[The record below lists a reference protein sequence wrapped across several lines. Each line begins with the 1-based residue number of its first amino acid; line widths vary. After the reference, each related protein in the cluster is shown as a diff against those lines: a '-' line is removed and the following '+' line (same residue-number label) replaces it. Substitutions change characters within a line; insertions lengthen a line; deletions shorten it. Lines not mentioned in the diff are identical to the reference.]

1 MKKQLVLISLIL
13 AMFTA
18 YSQDATVQQDT
29 VKKVKDTTYCHH
41 RINLHYGGSFTNNIY
56 QYSVD
61 VKRIFAGSHLFE
73 FGYTYMFNKT
83 VGLGFGIGVQDLTAK
98 LNLNLHG
105 IVPGNVYQEQ
115 PEHQYDFI
123 YNTTDL
129 IERQH
134 VFAIYVPLQVQFEHK
149 FKGGRHGIFA
159 GIGAQGY
166 FPLIASSKVQSGK
179 LITEGDEEYANVHYN
194 PDMPQHGMS
203 EYAITGKN
211 HKLYN
216 RNKQDL
222 RCSVDLL
229 LDFGYLYEINNKV
242 DFYVGVFASYGFLDL
257 MPKTENKLPFVQI
270 DPTTPSSDKYQYNGT
285 LGSTYLENY
294 NTDHNTD
301 LKTKYNLIQ
310 FGLKLGF
317 HIKPCGKV
325 APSLKKQCYEK
336 YLNSSNEP
344 ITEKKE
350 EPKKAASDDNK
361 KPVEKTEIIYIIPQ
375 CDAAPEPAPQPQQQP
390 VMSSPLLGKAANK
403 DNSNMQDLID
413 VLNVTKIYFDLDKDD
428 PKVARKDEANINKVA
443 EILKK
448 DPSLVLVVEGYTCPL
463 GSKEHNQALAKRRA
477 QNTCNYFISKGVPAD
492 QVQPYSY
499 TAEDDASTRNIQS
512 NANEEHRVAIFRIKQ
527 R

>member
-29 VKKVKDTTYCHH
+29 VKKVKDSTYCHH
-41 RINLHYGGSFTNNIY
+41 RINLHFGGSVTNNIY
-56 QYSVD
+56 QYSQDVD
-61 VKRIFAGSHLFE
+61 RIFAGSHLFE
-73 FGYTYMFNKT
+73 IGYTYMFNKT
-83 VGLGFGIGVQDLTAK
+83 VGLGLGIGVQDLTAK
-98 LNLNLHG
+98 LRTNLYG
-105 IVPGNVYQEQ
+105 MVPGNVYTEQ
-115 PEHQYDFI
+115 PDHQYNFS
-123 YNTTDL
+123 YKTTDL

-149 FKGGRHGIFA
+149 FKGGKHGIYA

-166 FPLIASSKVQSGK
+166 FPLIASAKVKDGTLTTK
-179 LITEGDEEYANVHYN
+179 GDEEYLNVHYN

-203 EYAITGKN
+203 EYPIQGKP

-216 RNKQDL
+216 KNKQDL

-229 LDFGYLYEINNKV
+229 LDFGYIYEMNNKM
-242 DFYVGVFASYGFLDL
+242 DLYVGVFASYGFLDL
-257 MPKTENKLPFVQI
+257 MPKTENKLSFVEI
-270 DPTTPSSDKYQYNGT
+270 DPTTPSSDKYQYNGI
-285 LGSTYLENY
+285 LGSTYLDNY
-294 NTDHNTD
+294 NTD

-310 FGLKLGF
+310 FGVKVGF
-317 HIKPCGKV
+317 HIKPCGKLN
-325 APSLKKQCYEK
+325 PSLKKRVYEK
-336 YLNSSNEP
+336 YLNSSNDP
-344 ITEKKE
+344 ITDDKNKKN
-350 EPKKAASDDNK
+350 PKDADDANK

-375 CDAAPEPAPQPQQQP
+375 CDAAPQQEPAQQP
-390 VMSSPLLGKAANK
+390 MSSPLLGKAANK
-403 DNSNMQDLID
+403 DNSNMQELID
-413 VLNVTKIYFDLDKDD
+413 VLNLTKIYFDLDKDD
-428 PKVARKDEANINKVA
+428 PKVARKDESNINKVS

-448 DPSLVLVVEGYTCPL
+448 DPSLILIVEGYTCPL
-463 GSKEHNQALAKRRA
+463 GSKEHNRALAKRRA
-477 QNTCNYFISKGVPAD
+477 QNTCDYFISKGVPAD